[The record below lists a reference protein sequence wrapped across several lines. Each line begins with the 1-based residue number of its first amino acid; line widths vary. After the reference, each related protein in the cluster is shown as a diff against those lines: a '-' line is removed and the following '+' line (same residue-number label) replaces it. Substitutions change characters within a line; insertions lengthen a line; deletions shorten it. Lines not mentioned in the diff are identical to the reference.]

1 MTHKTKA
8 VVLRT
13 VKYGESSL
21 IVTMFTALFGL
32 QSYIVKGIRSGS
44 KSAAGKISF
53 FQPAALLEL
62 EAYQN
67 PVKHLQFIK
76 EYHWAY
82 IYKSLYFDVL
92 KNAVATYLIEMVV
105 QTIKEEESGSSL
117 YDIIETSLAY
127 IDQHEPGDILNIPL
141 IFSIQLASLL
151 GFRFQGHYTAE
162 TPVLDLQEGRYV
174 AHQPQHGFYLD
185 GQVALMNS
193 QLMQIKDLDQA
204 KEIQISNINRRSL
217 LKYYQQF
224 FSLHLENYRE
234 ARSYQILRTVLQ

>member
-8 VVLRT
+8 VVLRA

-21 IVTMFTALFGL
+21 IVTMFTELFGL
-32 QSYIVKGIRSGS
+32 QSYMVKGIRSSG

-53 FQPAALLEL
+53 FQPAALLEM

-92 KNAVATYLIEMVV
+92 KNAVATYLIEMLV
-105 QTIKEEESGSSL
+105 QTIKEEEAGQSL
-117 YDIIETSLAY
+117 FDTIEESLQY
-127 IDQHEPGDILNIPL
+127 IDQHEVGDILNIPL
-141 IFSIQLASLL
+141 IFSLQLASLL
-151 GFRFQGHYTAE
+151 GFRFHGQYTAK

-174 AHQPQHGFYLD
+174 PTPPQHGFYLE
-185 GQVALMNS
+185 GEPAVINS
-193 QLMQIKDLDQA
+193 QLMQIRDLKQA
-204 KEIQISNINRRSL
+204 KDVQINNINRRSL